1 MPKIFIPTL
10 DAPPSGIAAD
20 DLLVLSD
27 VDDAAYP
34 AGTGK
39 TVKISITDLAF
50 ALGITGAGLF
60 GAGNSILNRLT
71 ALENGK
77 ANTDHSHPHSH

>member
-10 DAPPSGIAAD
+10 DSPPSGIAAD

-27 VDDAAYP
+27 VSES
-34 AGTGK
+34 K
-39 TVKISITDLAF
+39 TVKISISDLAF

-60 GAGNSILNRLT
+60 GAGNSILNRLS
-71 ALENGK
+71 ALESGK
-77 ANTDHSHPHSH
+77 ANTNHSHPGL

>member
-10 DAPPSGIAAD
+10 DSPPSGIAAD

-27 VDDAAYP
+27 VSQS
-34 AGTGK
+34 K
-39 TVKISITDLAF
+39 TVKISISDLAF